1 MKMLEQVLGKKTA
14 DRLTEGTYIAR
25 GHLAPDADFI
35 FGSWQFLTYFY
46 ANVAPQWQS
55 INAGNWL
62 ATEKNVRKKAIELN
76 RDLTVYTGTQGILT
90 IEGKQLYLEPKK
102 KQVPIPENFWK
113 LLFDEK
119 TKQGIA
125 IIGSNNPILENEKNL
140 LCQDICKAN
149 GWADNLRESR
159 KGLIYCCTVAD
170 LLKAVPAAPDIKVT
184 GGILQ
189 GPKQARTGRSKA
201 WLGKGSKR
209 PRGVARVA

>member
-1 MKMLEQVLGKKTA
+1 MLEKALGKANA
-14 DRLTEGTYIAR
+14 DKLMGNTFIAR

-62 ATEKNVRKKAIELN
+62 ATEKNVRKKAIELG

-90 IEGKQLYLEPKK
+90 LPNAKGQATPLYLNDDA
-102 KQVPIPENFWK
+102 QTIPIPDNFWK
-113 LLFDEK
+113 VLYDAE

-125 IIGSNNPILENEKNL
+125 LVGSNNPLLDSEDNL
-140 LCQDICKAN
+140 LCKNVCEAN
-149 GWADNLRESR
+149 GWSTIRDFR

-170 LLKAVPAAPDIKVT
+170 FQKAVSYAPKLSVS
-184 GGILQ
+184 GVLQ
-189 GPKQARTGRSKA
+189 GPQ
-201 WLGKGSKR
+201 
-209 PRGVARVA
+209 

>member
-113 LLFDEK
+113 LLFDEL

-125 IIGSNNPILENEKNL
+125 IIGSNNPPSWRTRRTSSARTSARPTAGQTTSASPERVL
-140 LCQDICKAN
+140 
-149 GWADNLRESR
+149 S
-159 KGLIYCCTVAD
+159 T
-170 LLKAVPAAPDIKVT
+170 AAPSLT
-184 GGILQ
+184 C
-189 GPKQARTGRSKA
+189 
-201 WLGKGSKR
+201 
-209 PRGVARVA
+209 